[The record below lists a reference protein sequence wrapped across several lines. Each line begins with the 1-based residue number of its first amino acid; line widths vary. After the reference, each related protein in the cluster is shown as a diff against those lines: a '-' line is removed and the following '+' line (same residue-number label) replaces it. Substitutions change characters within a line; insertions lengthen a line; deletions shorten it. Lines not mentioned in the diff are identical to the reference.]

1 MSDATKY
8 SAKLS
13 GSRILI
19 IGGTS
24 GIGYSVAEACLEAH
38 ATVILSSSQP
48 SRIES
53 AIASLLSSYPSA
65 KPRLSGF
72 PCNLATVD
80 TLEANVASLF
90 SKCGPLNHV
99 VYTAGD
105 KLATMPLDEITLPRI
120 QQAGM
125 TRFFAP
131 LIVAQHAARV
141 LPRSPAS
148 SLVLT
153 TGSVSERPMPSWAV
167 INSYATGLH
176 GMTRGLALDM
186 KPIRVNLVS
195 PGAVHTPLWDGM
207 SKEAFEAFQKESS
220 AKTATGVF
228 GRAEDVAESYMGLLR
243 DNNITG
249 SVVSTN
255 SGALLM

>member
-1 MSDATKY
+1 M
-8 SAKLS
+8 
-13 GSRILI
+13 
-19 IGGTS
+19 
-24 GIGYSVAEACLEAH
+24 
-38 ATVILSSSQP
+38 ILSSSQP

>member
-1 MSDATKY
+1 MSDSTKY
-8 SAKLS
+8 SSKLS

-24 GIGYSVAEACLEAH
+24 GIGYAVAEACLEAH
-38 ATVILSSSQP
+38 ATVILSSSQS
-48 SRIES
+48 SRIDS
-53 AIASLLSSYPSA
+53 AIASLLSTYPSA
-65 KPRLSGF
+65 KARLSGF
-72 PCNLATVD
+72 ACDLASAS
-80 TLEANVASLF
+80 TLEANVGSLF
-90 SKCGPLNHV
+90 AQCGALNHV

-105 KLATMPLDEITLPRI
+105 KLATMPLDEITLPLI

-141 LPRSPAS
+141 LPKTPAS

-153 TGSVSERPMPSWAV
+153 TGSVSEKPMPNWAV

-186 KPIRVNLVS
+186 KPVRVNLVS
-195 PGAVHTPLWDGM
+195 PGGVHTPLWDGM
-207 SKEAFEAFQKESS
+207 SKEAYAALQKAMI
-220 AKTATGVF
+220 AKATTGVF

>member
-1 MSDATKY
+1 MSDSTKY
-8 SAKLS
+8 SSKLS

-19 IGGTS
+19 IGGSS

-48 SRIES
+48 TRID
-53 AIASLLSSYPSA
+53 AALASLLSTYPSA
-65 KPRLSGF
+65 KSRLSGF
-72 PCNLATVD
+72 PCDLATAD
-80 TLEANVASLF
+80 TLEANVAGLF
-90 SKCGPLNHV
+90 AKCGALNHV

-141 LPRSPAS
+141 LPKTPAS

-153 TGSVSERPMPSWAV
+153 TGSVSERPMPDWAV

-186 KPIRVNLVS
+186 KPVRVNLIS
-195 PGAVHTPLWDGM
+195 PGPVHTPLWDGM
-207 SKEAFEAFQKESS
+207 SPEAYAAFQESMS
-220 AKTATGVF
+220 ARTATGVF
-228 GRAEDVAESYMGLLR
+228 GKAEDVAESYMGLLR

-249 SVVSTN
+249 SVVSTS
-255 SGALLM
+255 SGVLLM